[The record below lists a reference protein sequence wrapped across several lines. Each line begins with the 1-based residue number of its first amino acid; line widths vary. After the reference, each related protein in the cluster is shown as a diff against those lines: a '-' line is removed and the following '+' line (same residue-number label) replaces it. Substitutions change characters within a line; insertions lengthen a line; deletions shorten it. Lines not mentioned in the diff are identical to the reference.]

1 MIVGLSVRGPI
12 PVSEPDASQTIGSR
26 FNGVVHVMT
35 LERIKLRVGK
45 VVILEAPVA
54 RGRGG
59 ALAGVWAAAIVADL
73 RRQDR

>member
-1 MIVGLSVRGPI
+1 M
-12 PVSEPDASQTIGSR
+12 
-26 FNGVVHVMT
+26 VHFTAADYMQGRRPEFAPERVYRMT